1 MNLLELCPNCG
12 MVVPYI
18 QVWRQIGVLY
28 QSASQSQELL
38 QRVEQQTA
46 QHVGGSLQ
54 ALSSMDKRVGQ
65 VWKCLWRY
73 CE

>member
-1 MNLLELCPNCG
+1 M
-12 MVVPYI
+12 
-18 QVWRQIGVLY
+18 LY

-65 VWKCLWRY
+65 VWKSLKNTVVNFINEHFSGDGTGKRS
-73 CE
+73 

>member
-1 MNLLELCPNCG
+1 MNLFT
-12 MVVPYI
+12 VI
-18 QVWRQIGVLY
+18 KVWRQIGVLY
-28 QSASQSQELL
+28 QSASQSQEML

-65 VWKCLWRY
+65 VSLERFKNILKIC
-73 CE
+73 

>member
-1 MNLLELCPNCG
+1 
-12 MVVPYI
+12 
-18 QVWRQIGVLY
+18 VWRQIGVLY
-28 QSASQSQELL
+28 QSASQSQEML

-65 VWKCLWRY
+65 VSLYQFIQLKYIHTNKINYL
-73 CE
+73 